1 MATTARV
8 SRALLMVEK
17 LLGDGTVTEADLV
30 REMVVTESML
40 AAYRYGGLPMPLE
53 RQLCLALFMARLPGK
68 YARLGVR
75 LRDQVRAAMAF
86 HGGMTSTHMEAP
98 PPGSRW
104 PADRTPQS
112 QLG

>member
-1 MATTARV
+1 MASTARLP
-8 SRALLMVEK
+8 RALVMVER
-17 LLGDGTVTEADLV
+17 LLGDGVVTEADLV
-30 REMVVTESML
+30 REMVITVNIL

-53 RQLCLALFMARLPGK
+53 RQLCLALFMTRLEGK
-68 YARLGVR
+68 YARLGIQ

-104 PADRTPQS
+104 PAEKTPLS